1 MTKKYKFMRVP
12 MEAVKGF
19 EIKKEKMEKRV
30 LSWTGK
36 QVKIPMTRILIAIA
50 NNPVEIEERKVIK
63 LSKKKIKRVK
73 KCVV

>member
-1 MTKKYKFMRVP
+1 MTKKYKLMRVP